1 MLFKKILIAVMLFS
15 VFAISSNAYSQR
27 GDKPKKSP
35 EEMATMMADKMK
47 INLSLTD
54 AQYRSVHDIIMNH
67 MNDRQINKGSWK
79 DLTREER
86 KTMMTQRR
94 EELRKQFST
103 VLTSEQM
110 TKLDQMKKDHSKK
123 RGDRKS
129 GKMNKDKRNL

>member
-15 VFAISSNAYSQR
+15 IFAISSNVYSQR

-35 EEMATMMADKMK
+35 EEMATKMADKMK
-47 INLSLTD
+47 TNLSLTD

-67 MNDRQINKGSWK
+67 MNDMQINKGSWK